1 MTNTKETKAEAQKK
15 IVELTISAQGIEYKR
30 FSAWVHDVKTTKP
43 IDVDVTSA
51 LQADTAVKT
60 YAYLED
66 AIKSLSAKRRL
77 LKPVIETIVGEKSEV
92 KYNTSSFDTP
102 ESYEAVLI
110 DVLGNGIK
118 VKPIQQVKD
127 LLVDHQEIFDRI
139 TVDKPDSTRLT
150 VKTVQPPLVKP
161 VLFNV

>member
-1 MTNTKETKAEAQKK
+1 MTNTKETKAKAQAKL
-15 IVELTISAQGIEYKR
+15 IALTNSPQVIEYKR
-30 FSAWVHDVKTTKP
+30 LNAWVNRDTTES
-43 IDVDVTSA
+43 IDVDINNT
-51 LQADTAVKT
+51 LQADTAIKI
-60 YAYLED
+60 YAELESG
-66 AIKSLSAKRRL
+66 IKLLNAKRRL
-77 LKPVIETIVGEKSEV
+77 LKPIIESIVGERSEV

-102 ESYEAVLI
+102 ESYEAMLI

-127 LLVDHQEIFDRI
+127 LLMDHQEIFDRI